1 MAAVNQVAAAYI
13 LALQGHARAAWTII
27 DKERQRRCE
36 PELVAGTH
44 AER

>member
-13 LALQGHARAAWTII
+13 VALQGHARAAWTII

-36 PELVAGTH
+36 TDPVAGTH